1 MVFIIKKLDL
11 LNHIKARITDGG
23 RLSVISLQY
32 EHRTDWSLG
41 CDRCLQPKR
50 PCPYKDF
57 NQILL
62 FFESLLCS
70 VLRLSATDFF
80 GRIGQATSPTY
91 RRWKLI
97 K

>member
-23 RLSVISLQY
+23 RLSVFSLQY
-32 EHRTDWSLG
+32 EHSLG

-50 PCPYKDF
+50 PCLYKDF
-57 NQILL
+57 NQIPL

-91 RRWKLI
+91 SDN
-97 K
+97 